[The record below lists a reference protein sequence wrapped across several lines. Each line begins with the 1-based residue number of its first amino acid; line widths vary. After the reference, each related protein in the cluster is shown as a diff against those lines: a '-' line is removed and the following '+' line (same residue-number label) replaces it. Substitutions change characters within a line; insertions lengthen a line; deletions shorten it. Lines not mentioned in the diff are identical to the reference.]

1 MLKRIRGS
9 ILQSGREI
17 SRQELDEIQ
26 ETVGVF
32 PRLSRTE
39 LAATICEH
47 LGWMTASGGYKIDAC
62 MKLLEKLESKG
73 FVELPEKRQRLCGM
87 NTYRVTT
94 IWDTRSRS
102 VTFYGILLYLNEVCW
117 DA

>member
-1 MLKRIRGS
+1 MLKKRRGS

-39 LAATICEH
+39 LAATICD
-47 LGWMTASGGYKIDAC
+47 LRK
-62 MKLLEKLESKG
+62 
-73 FVELPEKRQRLCGM
+73 
-87 NTYRVTT
+87 RVTK
-94 IWDTRSRS
+94 S
-102 VTFYGILLYLNEVCW
+102 N
-117 DA
+117 